1 MSRRSRNRHALTCC
15 RGMCTVIRRAQR
27 LRCVRNTHTPLIAC
41 RAGCRGGRV
50 RRESWR
56 CGSEPQANRIGQDT
70 KAPGRGVR
78 RRICSCPHWTSPDR
92 GGFRTS
98 PRLCSI
104 WNCGHCP
111 PRYLEFLTATCARI
125 WNCVGLGPG
134 PRPSFSITA
143 PSIGFFPHCLPIP
156 SFRPA
161 DACSTTRC
169 RGSLRPWFS

>member
-111 PRYLEFLTATCARI
+111 PRYLEFLPATCARI